1 MKTVQGMDKTTY
13 IQHHIA
19 ATLERQD
26 LMAYLGIQP
35 RQPALPVTPES
46 TQDAPAAEVLVEQ
59 KQETPAIKSKK
70 VRPSRM
76 IGYVP
81 RRKTTPSIDKSEL
94 RGSGPEERR
103 IETVVR
109 RYHAKHNSFPTIKRI
124 MTSHTKPSVDDILAI
139 VLKSKVLDYTVPAGL
154 RRNINEPVTSWT
166 IELKEM

>member
-81 RRKTTPSIDKSEL
+81 RRKTTPSIDK
-94 RGSGPEERR
+94 
-103 IETVVR
+103 
-109 RYHAKHNSFPTIKRI
+109 KRI
-124 MTSHTKPSVDDILAI
+124 AWKRPRRATDRNCCAPLPRKTQQFPDHQAHHDIAHQTK
-139 VLKSKVLDYTVPAGL
+139 
-154 RRNINEPVTSWT
+154 RR
-166 IELKEM
+166 